1 MSNMYRD
8 LRGYIDALE
17 KNNQLVRTNKEVD
30 WDLEA
35 GAVARLGYQLNS
47 KAMLLENIK
56 DYPGFRYL
64 GGVFS
69 NWQRAAIAIGL
80 SPNASRREIQ
90 DTYRER
96 LDHPIKPIV
105 IEDAPCQENVI
116 TDEDVNLFDLP
127 APMVH
132 DGDGGRYPTTW
143 SFVATPSY
151 NTDWINWGMYRQM
164 IHNERTLGG
173 LVLPSQD
180 IGIQYYGGWEPAGQ
194 KMPFA
199 AVIGGEVLTTAVA
212 AVPYGVGR
220 SEVDFAGGLLLEPV
234 ELVKCVSV
242 DLLVPANAEIIIE
255 GYVSPKE
262 RCYEGPF
269 GEYTGYR
276 TSPRMPRVAYHVT
289 AITYRDNAIMPI
301 ANMGVPTDEC
311 DMVANTLWRADLMR
325 VLEENGV
332 PVIDVSMPTEMVMHS
347 AFVSIKKP
355 YSSIPN
361 KVAKLIFGEKNS
373 GLFIHQIFVCDE
385 DVDVQDLS
393 QVMHVFATKW
403 HPKRG
408 THFFDKTVGVPLHP
422 FLDLEERTWSKASKV
437 CFDCT
442 WPSEWSPTAEIPVRS
457 SFWDIYPERVV
468 EKVCRNWQE
477 FGQNEDMLPALE
489 EYNRIARWP
498 GSETFNKPVVIKK
511 K

>member
-1 MSNMYRD
+1 MYRD
-8 LRGYIDALE
+8 IRGYVDALE
-17 KNNQLVRTNKEVD
+17 KHGELVKTSAEVD

-35 GAVARLGYQLNS
+35 GAITRLSNQLNA
-47 KAMLLENIK
+47 KAILMENIK
-56 DYPGFRYL
+56 DYPDFRLL
-64 GGVFS
+64 GGVFNS
-69 NWQRAAIAIGL
+69 WRRAALAIGL
-80 SPNASRREIQ
+80 SPDASRNEIQ
-90 DTYRER
+90 ETYCER
-96 LDHPIKPIV
+96 LDHPIKPII
-105 IEDAPCQENVI
+105 IEDAPCQENI
-116 TDEDVNLFDLP
+116 LTEEDVNLFDLP

-132 DGDGGRYPTTW
+132 AGDGGRYPTTW
-143 SFVATPSY
+143 AFVATPSY

-164 IHNERTLGG
+164 IHNETTLGG

-180 IGIQYYGGWEPAGQ
+180 IGIQYYGGWEPAGER
-194 KMPFA
+194 MPFA

-220 SEVDFAGGLLLEPV
+220 SEVEFAGGLLLEPV

-255 GYVSPKE
+255 GYVSPNE

-276 TSPRMPRVAYHVT
+276 TSPRMPRVAYTVT
-289 AITYRDNAIMPI
+289 AITYRNNAIMPM

-311 DMVANTLWRADLMR
+311 DMIANTLWRADLLR
-325 VLEENGV
+325 VLKDNGV
-332 PVIDVSMPTEMVMHS
+332 PVIDVSMPTEMVMHT
-347 AFVSIKKP
+347 AFISIKKP

-361 KVAKLIFGEKNS
+361 KIAKLIFGEKNT
-373 GLFIHQIFVCDE
+373 GLFLHQIFICDE

-403 HPKRG
+403 HPRRG
-408 THFFDKTVGVPLHP
+408 THYFDNTVGVPLHP
-422 FLDLEERTWSKASKV
+422 FLDLQERTWSKASKI

-457 SFWDIYPERVV
+457 SFWDIYPEQIV
-468 EKVCRNWQE
+468 EKVCSNWQAY
-477 FGQNEDMLPALE
+477 GQSENMLPALE
-489 EYNRIARWP
+489 IYNKIGRWR
-498 GSETFNKPVVIKK
+498 GSETFNKPVITKK